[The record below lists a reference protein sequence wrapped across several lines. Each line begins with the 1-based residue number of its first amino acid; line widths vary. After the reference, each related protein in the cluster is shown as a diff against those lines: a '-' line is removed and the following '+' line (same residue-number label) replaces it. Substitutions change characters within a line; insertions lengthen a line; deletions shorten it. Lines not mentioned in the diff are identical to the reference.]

1 MATTASTKLRYPAE
15 VVGSLLR
22 PEYLKRSF
30 EAFERGDITEDE
42 LGAAQD
48 RAALEAIRL
57 QEECGLDVL
66 TDGEVRRRFWFDPLT
81 ASLGY
86 NYEESAPVPFTGGG
100 GRPEEAPPKLAAEG
114 LRSYLVVPL
123 VAAARWSGPW
133 PRVRAGMRR
142 SLWGRWPPP
151 VGWRLSSP

>member
-1 MATTASTKLRYPAE
+1 MATTASTKLKYRAE

-86 NYEESAPVPFTGGG
+86 NS
-100 GRPEEAPPKLAAEG
+100 
-114 LRSYLVVPL
+114 
-123 VAAARWSGPW
+123 
-133 PRVRAGMRR
+133 
-142 SLWGRWPPP
+142 
-151 VGWRLSSP
+151 